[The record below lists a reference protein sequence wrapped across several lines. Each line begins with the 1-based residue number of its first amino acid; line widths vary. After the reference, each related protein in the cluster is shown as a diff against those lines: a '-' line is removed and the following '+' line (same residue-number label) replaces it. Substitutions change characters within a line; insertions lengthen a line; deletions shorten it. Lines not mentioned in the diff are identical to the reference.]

1 LLPVSQG
8 ISVPQKKEVPFVDD
22 DQSAREGMVDLVTV
36 AVALSLNAVSRS
48 HEPIQPDADAPAV
61 RFSRGGAV
69 SLIWIIA
76 GPFRCCRLR

>member
-1 LLPVSQG
+1 
-8 ISVPQKKEVPFVDD
+8 
-22 DQSAREGMVDLVTV
+22 VDLVTV

-48 HEPIQPDADAPAV
+48 HEPIPPDADAPAV

-76 GPFRCCRLR
+76 GPFRCCRLRRSGCSVVLRSSKDREQV